1 MYRKKS
7 SSTLH
12 LLIKHLKC
20 ILKTIML
27 FSNFFIKKKKITGD
41 FPGGSVVKNL
51 PDDDGDTSSIPDP
64 ERFPHTAEQ
73 PSSCATTIEP
83 VL

>member
-1 MYRKKS
+1 
-7 SSTLH
+7 
-12 LLIKHLKC
+12 
-20 ILKTIML
+20 ML
-27 FSNFFIKKKKITGD
+27 FSNFFIKKKITGD